1 MKGGLGV
8 WHRTSWLPWAALAL
22 VVACR
27 PSADEPPPAAPLGAP
42 SAVMAPSHAASV
54 GAPEPPT
61 QSAASSDVDAGGARA
76 DSQLRSPLR
85 APQRLVELEVS
96 GFRPATLS
104 LPLGATEPRPILVAL
119 HGNYDRPEWQC
130 MVWGELVRYAA
141 FVLCPRGIPRTDAP
155 RSEDRWTYGAL
166 GATLKEL
173 YAGLRALREAYPD
186 HADAGPA
193 VFTGFSL
200 GAILG
205 VHALGPEPGSSAAR
219 ERGEEPPFQHAV
231 LVEGGA
237 EGWHVRRATRFVAER
252 PLQAAG
258 AGVLFG
264 CGQHACRQQGARA
277 ARLLTQGGATAQ
289 VAFGG
294 NVGHTYDGQVAAAI
308 AEALPEL
315 LGSDPRWAPLLTPP
329 EGP

>member
-1 MKGGLGV
+1 MKGVLGV
-8 WHRTSWLPWAALAL
+8 WLCTSRLLLAATVLII
-22 VVACR
+22 ACR
-27 PSADEPPPAAPLGAP
+27 PQAEEPRAASPSSGGSNQASA
-42 SAVMAPSHAASV
+42 AASV
-54 GAPEPPT
+54 
-61 QSAASSDVDAGGARA
+61 SAAPPAPPPSASSPQVGDAGAA
-76 DSQLRSPLR
+76 SKALPPLR

-96 GFRPATLS
+96 GFRPATVS

-155 RSEDRWTYGAL
+155 KSEDRWTYGAL

-186 HADAGPA
+186 HADVGPA

-205 VHALGPEPGSSAAR
+205 VHALGPEPGSSVAR
-219 ERGEEPPFQHAV
+219 ERGEEPPFQHAI

-237 EGWHVRRATRFVAER
+237 EGWHARRATRFVAER
-252 PLQAAG
+252 PLQVAG

-264 CGQHACRQQGARA
+264 CGQHACRQQGTRA

-315 LGSDPRWAPLLTPP
+315 LGSDPRWAPLLAAP